1 MSNQNAQLIRDG
13 YAAFAQGDI
22 ATVLELFDEDIDW
35 HVPGRSPLSGDY
47 HGHEGVL
54 GFFTKSM
61 ELSSGTLKV
70 DVDDV
75 VADGDR
81 VVVFSTVSA
90 QRNGRSLSTPEVHCW
105 RPADGKAVE
114 FREFQGDQQRE
125 DEFWIG

>member
-1 MSNQNAQLIRDG
+1 MSNQNVQLIRDG

-61 ELSSGTLKV
+61 ELSGGTLKV

-105 RPADGKAVE
+105 RLADGKAVA
-114 FREFQGDQQRE
+114 FREFQGDQQSE

>member
-1 MSNQNAQLIRDG
+1 
-13 YAAFAQGDI
+13 
-22 ATVLELFDEDIDW
+22 
-35 HVPGRSPLSGDY
+35 
-47 HGHEGVL
+47 VL

-105 RPADGKAVE
+105 RLADGKAVE
-114 FREFQGDQQRE
+114 FREFQGDQQSE
-125 DEFWIG
+125 DVLDLMTGSLPGSKATDRDPK

>member
-105 RPADGKAVE
+105 RLADGKAVE